1 MYGRSTAA
9 PHVRN
14 QFSLLSPTD
23 PAAKTK
29 GPEKIAEPPKLLFLF
44 PFNFQVSTVNFFSPY
59 FGASVVIEY
68 AFAFPN
74 RIAVIPLCTSF
85 T

>member
-14 QFSLLSPTD
+14 QFNLLVFVQCPT
-23 PAAKTK
+23 KIK
-29 GPEKIAEPPKLLFLF
+29 GPTKIAGPSQHFS
-44 PFNFQVSTVNFFSPY
+44 FNFQLSTPTTQC
-59 FGASVVIEY
+59 GASVVIEY
-68 AFAFPN
+68 AFGFPN
-74 RIAVIPLCTSF
+74 LIAVIPLCTSF